1 MIPFAETITSK
12 EELIKVAKIGYDN
25 YTNRKVTKNDFLVYF
40 GFTHGEAIT
49 KFYPDNNYQV
59 LLDAGFNTG
68 SEAYFSAGINA
79 WKNLKDG
86 SYIFPPLYCNDNLI
100 NLRPGDSDDVI
111 FITSED
117 SLCFYV
123 LSESKNS
130 SGLRTISKDLLREF
144 IKYEISNPESSAH
157 DARIALSGKSYIDKY
172 EYGYEGTLWRL
183 AKLNKTVPNRKV
195 EAFAHSVVLPKSID
209 GPLQKIVYGA
219 PGTGKS
225 FGTDGEIKKIYP
237 TKEAEKD
244 KVFRTTFHPDS
255 DYSTFVGCYK
265 PMAIK
270 KEDEVYGVQKLR
282 EMYNV
287 FRTKYPSHNISRFVG
302 LYYKSFLQ
310 LTNEEAFAVFKGFSA
325 DTTID
330 NILSNAIPQ
339 AEISGELTRDC
350 SSTITY
356 DFTPQS
362 FTKAYIAAWK
372 TLLKGEKK
380 PVFLVIEEINRGNC
394 AQIFG
399 DLFQLLDRTDGF
411 STYSIK
417 PDTDL
422 GDYIKGEFAKEGL
435 TSEKYDSVVQGEEL
449 ILPNNLFIWATMN
462 TSDQSLFPIDS
473 AFKRRWDWKYVPINT
488 EAKNGWKIVVDGKN
502 YSWSSFLDKI
512 NDEIDTTTSSED
524 KQLGFFFCKADD
536 TDEDDNNGTISAEKF
551 VGKVLF
557 YIYNDVFKDYGLD
570 QEFFKDK
577 ENADKKISFRSL
589 FKMNG
594 DINETQVA
602 KILDNLGVEKLDL
615 NSDAIVD
622 EDNIEADDSDDSND
636 KIKLTIKFPDGEV
649 VAENTKFDSYLAA
662 LKKIG
667 LDKTEEIASKKKY
680 HRLGCALI
688 SKNQESVIIDAANY
702 SYVEEQGFYII
713 KGANGKTM
721 RNMLNLLSRELDLNL
736 EVGYE

>member
-1 MIPFAETITSK
+1 MATQKERFLKYLQTCVKSTRSTDTNPLFLAGNAPKDYVRFLEPDRLFDYNPSKWKSKGSLYDITDYDEAK
-12 EELIKVAKIGYDN
+12 EIFDELISDD
-25 YTNRKVTKNDFLVYF
+25 DFR
-40 GFTHGEAIT
+40 ER
-49 KFYPDNNYQV
+49 DR
-59 LLDAGFNTG
+59 
-68 SEAYFSAGINA
+68 
-79 WKNLKDG
+79 
-86 SYIFPPLYCNDNLI
+86 NDNSGWRKGAISHYVCFLSAEKFFSESPSK
-100 NLRPGDSDDVI
+100 LREDVDHDKTPAI
-111 FITSED
+111 
-117 SLCFYV
+117 
-123 LSESKNS
+123 LSE
-130 SGLRTISKDLLREF
+130 L
-144 IKYEISNPESSAH
+144 
-157 DARIALSGKSYIDKY
+157 
-172 EYGYEGTLWRL
+172 
-183 AKLNKTVPNRKV
+183 
-195 EAFAHSVVLPKSID
+195 
-209 GPLQKIVYGA
+209 PLQQIFYGA

-225 FGTDGEIKKIYP
+225 HSVEEVC
-237 TKEAEKD
+237 KEYTH
-244 KVFRTTFHPDS
+244 FRTTFHPDS

-265 PMAIK
+265 PVTIK
-270 KEDEVYGVQKLR
+270 KEEECYGVQKLR
-282 EMYNV
+282 EMYNE
-287 FRTKYPSHNISRFVG
+287 FHTKYPSHNISRFVG
-302 LYYKSFLQ
+302 LHYKSFLQ
-310 LTNEEAFAVFKGFSA
+310 LTNDEAFAVFKDFSA
-325 DTTID
+325 DNTIL

-339 AEISGELTRDC
+339 AEACGELMKGCD
-350 SSTITY
+350 SKISY
-356 DFTPQS
+356 AFTPQA
-362 FTKAYIAAWK
+362 FTLAYIEAWRD
-372 TLLKGEKK
+372 LSK

-399 DLFQLLDRTDGF
+399 DLFQLLDRNEDG
-411 STYSIK
+411 YSSYEIV

-422 GDYIKGEFAKEGL
+422 KNYIAAQGL
-435 TSEKYDSVVQGEEL
+435 KIEDVGNNNDEDISEKLMSGEL
-449 ILPNNLFIWATMN
+449 MALPPNLHIWATMN

-488 EAKNGWKIVVDGKN
+488 EAKSGWKIAVDSKD
-502 YSWSSFLDKI
+502 YSWASFLEKI

-577 ENADKKISFRSL
+577 ENAGKKISFRSL

-594 DINETQVA
+594 DINEGQVA
-602 KILDNLGVEKLDL
+602 KILDNLGVEIYDA
-615 NSDAIVD
+615 NTDAIAD
-622 EDNIEADDSDDSND
+622 EDNTEADDSDDSND